1 MKFSTKDRYAL
12 LLMVELASAT
22 SGEYLPLKAVSDN
35 QGISVKYL
43 EQIVAPLS
51 KAGLVESGRGSQGGY
66 RLTKAPADYTAG
78 EILRAIEGSV
88 APIPCL
94 GSETNE
100 CPMSEQ
106 CFTLPFWA
114 GLDEVINQYIDSV
127 TLEQLAQSL
136 PAVNEGCG
144 CCGTTACLALL
155 NDAVKKGGVM
165 ASNHVGGL
173 SGAFIP
179 VSEDDGMIHAAEIGC
194 LTIEKL
200 EAMTAVCSVG
210 IDMVIIPGDTTP
222 AVISALIADEAA
234 IGMVNS
240 KTTAVRVIP
249 AIGRKAGEVLDFGG
263 LLGYG
268 PIMAVNQHDPS
279 VFINRGG
286 RLPAPMQSL
295 KN

>member
-22 SGEYLPLKAVSDN
+22 PGEYLPLKAVSDN

-100 CPMSEQ
+100 CPMSDQ

-114 GLDEVINQYIDSV
+114 GLDDVINQYIDSV

-144 CCGTTACLALL
+144 CCGT
-155 NDAVKKGGVM
+155 K
-165 ASNHVGGL
+165 S
-173 SGAFIP
+173 
-179 VSEDDGMIHAAEIGC
+179 
-194 LTIEKL
+194 
-200 EAMTAVCSVG
+200 
-210 IDMVIIPGDTTP
+210 
-222 AVISALIADEAA
+222 
-234 IGMVNS
+234 
-240 KTTAVRVIP
+240 
-249 AIGRKAGEVLDFGG
+249 
-263 LLGYG
+263 
-268 PIMAVNQHDPS
+268 
-279 VFINRGG
+279 
-286 RLPAPMQSL
+286 
-295 KN
+295 